1 MKMYR
6 MFIRPAVSALLLFSV
21 LLCFS
26 LNAFA
31 SSSVIADDST
41 ARTPAYGLFPSSGF
55 NSHIYNER
63 QHDGSSSYQS
73 AGSSNYFS
81 FDIPIDFTGKIHV
94 NVYAYLWSGT
104 FDTTNAVYYCDVT
117 AHDTGFPTRGEIGID
132 GQIFFNQKLA
142 ATDWNLVGSTT
153 FTDYYD
159 FHGISVSNG
168 SNGNTGAD
176 AIMITY
182 WVE

>member
-41 ARTPAYGLFPSSGF
+41 ARTPAYGLFPSYGF
-55 NSHIYNER
+55 NSQITNER

-73 AGSSNYFS
+73 AGGTYYFS
-81 FDIPIDFTGKIHV
+81 YDIPIDFTGTIHV

-104 FDTTNAVYYCDVT
+104 FDTTDAQYYCDVV
-117 AHDTGFPTRGEIGID
+117 APSTGFPTRGEVGLGFD
-132 GQIFFNQKLA
+132 QHSAPTG
-142 ATDWNLVGSTT
+142 WNLVGSAT

-159 FHGISVSNG
+159 FYGVSVGTG
-168 SNGNTGAD
+168 SSGNTGAD

-182 WVE
+182 WIE